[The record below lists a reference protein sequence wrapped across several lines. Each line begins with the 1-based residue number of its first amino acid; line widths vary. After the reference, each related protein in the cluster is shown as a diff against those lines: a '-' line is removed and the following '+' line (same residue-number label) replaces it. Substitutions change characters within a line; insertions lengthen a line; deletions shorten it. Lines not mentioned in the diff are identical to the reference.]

1 MISGPKWDRY
11 HFFWYEY
18 HTILITLRLD
28 PYATGEMSH
37 TVLPSRCG
45 FPCLLCLVS
54 LCRTCG
60 SNYEYTLPKHV
71 AVRPCGTDRHELR
84 HGSGGRSS
92 DGQPSRLFDESNTN
106 DARPTH
112 EPGPSFPR
120 SWSNGRRLWA
130 FVQLPARYPKRAT
143 SRAQLVPASVRPTPP
158 TPAAL
163 ERVRSVPMHAKG
175 QRRLKTLRDR
185 QRCRNACNRGML

>member
-1 MISGPKWDRY
+1 MHLPACPRGEVVWRDRMRWVDR
-11 HFFWYEY
+11 FGLGRAKRARSFLLW
-18 HTILITLRLD
+18 
-28 PYATGEMSH
+28 
-37 TVLPSRCG
+37 CG

-143 SRAQLVPASVRPTPP
+143 SRAQLVPASVRTTP
-158 TPAAL
+158 L
-163 ERVRSVPMHAKG
+163 
-175 QRRLKTLRDR
+175 RRGP
-185 QRCRNACNRGML
+185 RC